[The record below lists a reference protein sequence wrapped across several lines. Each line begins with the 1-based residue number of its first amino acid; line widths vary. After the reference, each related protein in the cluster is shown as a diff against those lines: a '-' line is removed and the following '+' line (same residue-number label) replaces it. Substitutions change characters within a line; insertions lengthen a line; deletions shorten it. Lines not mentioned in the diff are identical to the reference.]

1 MKVNVTRRDFL
12 KLSAGFTGFLITSSA
27 FDLVKMPEALADM
40 GAKVGTETTS
50 ICCFCACGCGEI
62 VTTKNYGLPNAKVLN
77 IEGDPTHPVNEGA
90 LCSKALATKDTAKR
104 VVPNGKL
111 LSTYFENALIDE
123 WDPAVLDSV
132 TGKIKFPNNRR
143 LSRVLWRAS
152 GASQWKVVTW
162 QWALQRI
169 AWHYA
174 ATRDWPGMFEDHD
187 GTMTVNRLN
196 TVACLGGAAHDN
208 QECYLLRKLMTG
220 LGVYY
225 VEHQAR
231 I

>member
-1 MKVNVTRRDFL
+1 VNVTRRDFL
-12 KLSAGFTGFLITSSA
+12 KLSGATTGFMLTSSV
-27 FDLVKMPEALADM
+27 FGWVKIPEALADI
-40 GAKVGTETTS
+40 GPKVGTETTS
-50 ICCFCACGCGEI
+50 ICCFCACGCG
-62 VTTKNYGLPNAKVLN
+62 VLATTKNFGTPNAKLLN
-77 IEGDPTHPVNEGA
+77 VEGDPTHPVNEGA
-90 LCSKALATKDTAKR
+90 LCTKAVSTRDTVRR

-111 LSTYFENALIDE
+111 VSTYFEGALIDE
-123 WDPAVLDSV
+123 WDPAKYDSG
-132 TGKIKFPNNRR
+132 TGKMAIANNRR
-143 LSRVLWRAS
+143 VSRVLWRPAN
-152 GASQWKVVTW
+152 GTQWQVKSW
-162 QWALQRI
+162 DFALKRI

-174 ATRDWPGMFEDHD
+174 ATRDFPGMFEDHD